1 MTGLATYIDQMM
13 SLFPDRQYNR
23 SKLRS
28 ISDECTNYTGTH
40 NYLFDKRFH
49 KHYELYLDLLQS
61 DGMTREQLH
70 SWSRLLRNLAD
81 NDPPEKIITTF
92 NSLITPNATSK
103 ICADIF
109 ICMIN
114 DGIHGFPI
122 QVETFSDIIKL
133 FIAYKIIADVD
144 TFIDEGLLN
153 SVYGFS
159 VVASNKLYIMLRGYE
174 KVDVMVSGL
183 YCVLNGQGEL
193 R

>member
-1 MTGLATYIDQMM
+1 
-13 SLFPDRQYNR
+13 
-23 SKLRS
+23 
-28 ISDECTNYTGTH
+28 
-40 NYLFDKRFH
+40 
-49 KHYELYLDLLQS
+49 
-61 DGMTREQLH
+61 
-70 SWSRLLRNLAD
+70 
-81 NDPPEKIITTF
+81 
-92 NSLITPNATSK
+92 
-103 ICADIF
+103 
-109 ICMIN
+109 MIN

>member
-81 NDPPEKIITTF
+81 N
-92 NSLITPNATSK
+92 N
-103 ICADIF
+103 
-109 ICMIN
+109 
-114 DGIHGFPI
+114 I
-122 QVETFSDIIKL
+122 QFSHYTKCNFKNMCRYL
-133 FIAYKIIADVD
+133 H
-144 TFIDEGLLN
+144 
-153 SVYGFS
+153 
-159 VVASNKLYIMLRGYE
+159 LY
-174 KVDVMVSGL
+174 D
-183 YCVLNGQGEL
+183 Q
-193 R
+193 